1 MAMIYE
7 SPDKGKTVYAREIG
21 QPFNTRR
28 LIKSPAVAEEPLY
41 ERLARQSKND
51 RICGE
56 GRSV

>member
-1 MAMIYE
+1 MIYE

-28 LIKSPAVAEEPLY
+28 CIKSPAVAEEPLY
-41 ERLARQSKND
+41 ERLAREKND

>member
-28 LIKSPAVAEEPLY
+28 CIKSPAVAEEPLY
-41 ERLARQSKND
+41 ERLAREKND